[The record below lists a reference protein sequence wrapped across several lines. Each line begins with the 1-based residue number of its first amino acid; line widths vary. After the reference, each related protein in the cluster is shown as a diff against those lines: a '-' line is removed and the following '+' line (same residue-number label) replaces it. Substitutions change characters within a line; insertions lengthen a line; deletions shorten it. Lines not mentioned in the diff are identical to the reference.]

1 MKLNIYNLGL
11 AFIIYLQLFFLI
23 TNEINCLEKLEK
35 FSSSLKKTEFES
47 SLELSKKH
55 KSERRSNN
63 KKYSKIQPE
72 AKKDSAPNKDTNS
85 TNNSSDS
92 LLKSMYRAL
101 NQTIIVKDLHE
112 FKKENKKFDF
122 KILDKE
128 LEEIF
133 HLMLLRNDKR
143 LTTNGV
149 RDFIHFFMNSYS
161 NCDKDNDN
169 ILNLKEFVNC
179 LKTDKYLMQI
189 MPIDPRKKNSTFS
202 PLYKKYDPE
211 EFYKLVFESLDDKE
225 FGYLNFNDYMTLR
238 LMAFSWRK
246 CSVFAPYLEET
257 DFECSIEIVAGYKTL
272 SRTIVRKIFFLAL
285 ELSNS
290 NGNRAVDFLTFL
302 NIAGSIKI
310 YSKINTKQDNDI
322 TRNEFNS
329 ALDGN
334 IIPIRYNQHIINQM
348 FELMQ
353 EADKPNQGID
363 LESFIFYDF
372 FLKIFYKAGKTR
384 LFSVNRNEFYQI
396 LKNPLF
402 PNNTLHE
409 IYLIPQYEFNADS
422 YQVYQYYNISRFN
435 SEENYLYKSFLELE
449 VKNNAK
455 ITNSNKN
462 RFKNNL
468 RVNSENK
475 NKEKSGFA
483 KAEKKLAFGILAE
496 LENKLS
502 STNANK
508 KTTFYSKEKISE
520 RKYATA
526 YEKSKSDSFSSMG
539 TSNKN
544 EWSDF
549 DVELFTSKLSNRLN
563 LPGFGDG
570 KNAFNIT
577 VNLNKTVDKI
587 FNALDIDFDGFADF
601 KDFAYFI
608 HVTYLFSKEDKYNR
622 GKIAAGNLYEIYTN
636 YADYPVIGWKTR
648 ESAKRFSFFDTNI
661 FIDALDAYLILNI
674 DSVARYFYRLE
685 DTQTL
690 NEIEAKKF
698 LTRMNMRYIPDAYLN
713 RCLRG
718 IDSYNLPKYEWE
730 CCFIQGMNL
739 NLKFYE
745 TMDNYMTVKA
755 NNLTLSNT
763 VFYNVDPNYG

>member
-1 MKLNIYNLGL
+1 MKLIIYNLGF
-11 AFIIYLQLFFLI
+11 AFIIYLKLLFL
-23 TNEINCLEKLEK
+23 TNNEFNCLEKFEK
-35 FSSSLKKTEFES
+35 FSSELEKTDLKS
-47 SLELSKKH
+47 STKNSKKY
-55 KSERRSNN
+55 KSERKSNN
-63 KKYSKIQPE
+63 KKNIKNTLQEKYTSSNNNQ
-72 AKKDSAPNKDTNS
+72 
-85 TNNSSDS
+85 NSSSNSSNS
-92 LLKSMYRAL
+92 LLNSMYRSL
-101 NQTIIVKDLHE
+101 NDTIVAKDLHE
-112 FKKENKKFDF
+112 FKRENRKFDF

-133 HLMLLRNDKR
+133 HLMLLRNNKR
-143 LTTNGV
+143 LTTNSV
-149 RDFIHFFMNSYS
+149 RDFIHFFMNSYN
-161 NCDKDNDN
+161 NCDKDKDN
-169 ILNLKEFVNC
+169 ILDLSEFINC
-179 LKTDKYLMQI
+179 LKSDKYLVQI
-189 MPIDPRKKNSTFS
+189 IPIDPRKSNSTFS

-211 EFYKLVFESLDDKE
+211 EFYKLVFESLDEKE
-225 FGYLNFNDYMTLR
+225 FGYLNFNDYMKLR
-238 LMAFSWRK
+238 LIAFSWRK

-272 SRTIVRKIFFLAL
+272 SRTLVRKIFFLAL

-290 NGNRAVDFLTFL
+290 NGNRAVDFLTFI

-310 YSKINTKQDNDI
+310 YSKINTKQDDDI

-334 IIPIRYNQHIINQM
+334 TIPIRYNQHIINQM

-363 LESFIFYDF
+363 LQSFIFYDF
-372 FLKIFYKAGKTR
+372 FLKLFYKAGKSR
-384 LFSVNRNEFYQI
+384 LFLINRDEFYQI

-402 PNNTLHE
+402 PNTTLHE

-449 VKNNAK
+449 NSSNSKSANENKNNIKTNLRLSTQVTNKEKNRFVKSEKKVAFGSSLQSQTK
-455 ITNSNKN
+455 LTSTNSNK
-462 RFKNNL
+462 KTSL
-468 RVNSENK
+468 NS
-475 NKEKSGFA
+475 KEKST
-483 KAEKKLAFGILAE
+483 E
-496 LENKLS
+496 L
-502 STNANK
+502 
-508 KTTFYSKEKISE
+508 
-520 RKYATA
+520 KYRTE
-526 YEKSKSDSFSSMG
+526 YEKSETNAFNTLKSL
-539 TSNKN
+539 NKN
-544 EWSDF
+544 IWSDF
-549 DVELFTSKLSNRLN
+549 DLELFTSKVSNRLN
-563 LPGFGDG
+563 LPGLNDG
-570 KNAFNIT
+570 KNAFNVT
-577 VNLNKTVDKI
+577 VDLNKTVDKI
-587 FNALDIDFDGFADF
+587 FNGLDIDFDGYADF

-648 ESAKRFSFFDTNI
+648 ESAKKFSFFDTNL
-661 FIDALDAYLILNI
+661 FVDALDAYLILNI
-674 DSVARYFYRLE
+674 DSVARYFYRLG

-698 LTRMNMRYIPDAYLN
+698 LTRINMRYIPDVYLN
-713 RCLRG
+713 KCLRG
-718 IDSYNLPKYEWE
+718 IDSNNLPKYEWE

-763 VFYNVDPNYG
+763 VFYNVDPNYL